1 MDCLEKKQI
10 RFSPYLVQQNKC
22 QMHLKVN
29 VFFKETIRK
38 NNLEE
43 NIGHILEW
51 EKTKQTTS

>member
-1 MDCLEKKQI
+1 M
-10 RFSPYLVQQNKC
+10 F
-22 QMHLKVN
+22 
-29 VFFKETIRK
+29 FFKETIRK